1 MADKNVW
8 TEPYCS
14 FTKTMMK
21 TVLGYDTNHSTNVYR
36 LHPVDSPEPD
46 RAKLTNLLKVGF
58 F

>member
-1 MADKNVW
+1 
-8 TEPYCS
+8 
-14 FTKTMMK
+14 MMK